1 MDVASLVQ
9 IEKLI
14 PAAAYLG
21 AGIAMG
27 LGAIGSGVGE
37 GYTAGLALEGITRQ
51 KSQSGNVLKTM
62 LIGQAVA
69 ESPGIF
75 SLFIA
80 IMLLFSGLHATWVQ
94 AFSYI
99 GAGIAVGASAIGSGV
114 GCGLIAARASRG
126 IARQPESIGK
136 VTVYMLVSQA
146 LADSTFIFGLFVGLL
161 LIFVRSG
168 GEGAPAII
176 QNSARLLAAGVSM
189 GFGAVGCGV
198 GCGICGGEACRGMS
212 GNLENLSP
220 IANTMFLG
228 IAVSQSTAIYSL
240 VVSVILIFVAQ

>member
-1 MDVASLVQ
+1 MDIAALFQ

-14 PAAAYLG
+14 PAAAFLG

-37 GYTAGLALEGITRQ
+37 GYTAGLALEGMTRQ
-51 KSQSGNVLKTM
+51 KSQSGNILKTM

-80 IMLLFSGLHATWVQ
+80 IMLLFSRAYPTWVQ

-114 GCGLIAARASRG
+114 GCGLISARAAG
-126 IARQPESIGK
+126 AVARQPESSSK
-136 VTVYMLVSQA
+136 VTIYMLVSQA

-161 LIFVRSG
+161 LIFVKSG
-168 GEGAPAII
+168 GEGAPEILK
-176 QNSARLLAAGVSM
+176 NSARMLGAGICM
-189 GFGAVGCGV
+189 GFGAI
-198 GCGICGGEACRGMS
+198 GCGIGSGICGAGACWSIS
-212 GNLENLSP
+212 GNLKKLSA
-220 IANTMFLG
+220 ITNTMFIG

-240 VVSVILIFVAQ
+240 VISVILIFVAR

>member
-1 MDVASLVQ
+1 MDVAALFQ

-14 PAAAYLG
+14 PAAAFLG

-37 GYTAGLALEGITRQ
+37 GYTAGRALEGMTRQ
-51 KSQSGNVLKTM
+51 KSQSGAILKNM

-69 ESPGIF
+69 ETPGIF

-80 IMLLFSGLHATWVQ
+80 ILLLFSTLHATWVQ

-99 GAGIAVGASAIGSGV
+99 GAGIAIGASSIGAGV
-114 GCGLIAARASRG
+114 GCGLVSARACEG
-126 IARQPESIGK
+126 IARQPESGGH
-136 VTVYMLVSQA
+136 VTIYMLIGQA
-146 LADSTFIFGLFVGLL
+146 LAGSPGIFGLFVGLL
-161 LIFVRSG
+161 LIFIKSG
-168 GEGAPAII
+168 GGDAPAIL
-176 QNSARLLAAGVSM
+176 QNSSRLLAAGVSM
-189 GFGAVGCGV
+189 GFGAIGCGL
-198 GCGICGGEACRGMS
+198 GCGICGGDACWGIS
-212 GNLENLSP
+212 GNLKKLSS

-240 VVSVILIFVAQ
+240 VISVILIFVV